1 MTLRH
6 RKASWCQKV
15 GQRSLQ
21 NCYATQAL
29 ILLADP
35 QQPLCGAS
43 ALLRLCD
50 CRCELCDVFIAAI
63 FAFRSFWV
71 HKVTKYQPAKAVSA
85 EVYLSKLWW
94 AAIYPTPNTRSS
106 DTDWSYWNCFW
117 GRNTWGKCCRCI
129 WGEGHSVRWCPEPL
143 FFTQL
148 GCLQACW
155 GTRRPAGESCDP
167 WEEGGL
173 CCEVPVTSGE
183 SRESKRDHDGGSAA
197 ITQNGG
203 RAAGSLP
210 ALGGGARDWLFSTRG
225 RAQATSSQWEAQ
237 VSSRLRTWPPCNHG
251 STVLHF
257 HNFPLSTPTPLLPP
271 CLFHTSVLLPVK
283 LLKLARG

>member
-143 FFTQL
+143 FFHTAGMSSSL
-148 GCLQACW
+148 LRDKETCW
-155 GTRRPAGESCDP
+155 GELWPLR
-167 WEEGGL
+167 
-173 CCEVPVTSGE
+173 
-183 SRESKRDHDGGSAA
+183 
-197 ITQNGG
+197 GG
-203 RAAGSLP
+203 RSVLWGPCDLWRVKGEQAGPWRGLRSHHTKWRQS
-210 ALGGGARDWLFSTRG
+210 GGKPSRPWRWYTWLAVLHQ
-225 RAQATSSQWEAQ
+225 RAGPGHKQ
-237 VSSRLRTWPPCNHG
+237 PMG
-251 STVLHF
+251 STSLLAPQDMAAMQPWKHCAA
-257 HNFPLSTPTPLLPP
+257 FP
-271 CLFHTSVLLPVK
+271 
-283 LLKLARG
+283 

>member
-85 EVYLSKLWW
+85 EVYLSKL
-94 AAIYPTPNTRSS
+94 
-106 DTDWSYWNCFW
+106 
-117 GRNTWGKCCRCI
+117 
-129 WGEGHSVRWCPEPL
+129 
-143 FFTQL
+143 
-148 GCLQACW
+148 
-155 GTRRPAGESCDP
+155 
-167 WEEGGL
+167 
-173 CCEVPVTSGE
+173 
-183 SRESKRDHDGGSAA
+183 
-197 ITQNGG
+197 
-203 RAAGSLP
+203 
-210 ALGGGARDWLFSTRG
+210 
-225 RAQATSSQWEAQ
+225 
-237 VSSRLRTWPPCNHG
+237 
-251 STVLHF
+251 
-257 HNFPLSTPTPLLPP
+257 
-271 CLFHTSVLLPVK
+271 
-283 LLKLARG
+283 